1 MILASF
7 SFAEDDVL
15 HDVKRITLLL
25 ARKVLKIRR

>member
-15 HDVKRITLLL
+15 HDVKRSTLL